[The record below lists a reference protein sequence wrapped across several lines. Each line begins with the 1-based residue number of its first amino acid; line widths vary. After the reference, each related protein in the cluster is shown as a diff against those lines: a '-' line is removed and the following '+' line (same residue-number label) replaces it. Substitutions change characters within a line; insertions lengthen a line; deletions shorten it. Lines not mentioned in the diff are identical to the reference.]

1 MSKARQ
7 IKHEHTAD
15 KELPNISLQAHLLWI
30 LLWSFSDDEG
40 IFENDI
46 DLIRSQVFPRRKDVS
61 NENIKQWLTQLQDV
75 KFILPFEHN
84 GVNYYINRTFKKHQ
98 NIGTPE
104 PSKIP
109 QSKIKDVIEFANM
122 SVKERA
128 DRFALSLREYHE
140 SGKYSYETVNNFY
153 KKWKQLTPDKKRM
166 LFEVEEGFNIEDYL
180 LSYYKTFVLKNKN
193 APDGFVLDF
202 EKEID
207 RVRNDTN
214 WKDSFCSSQNI
225 IYSEFE
231 ILLNE
236 FITKLKLKS
245 DFKDSH
251 EIKKHFTSVYFLN
264 IKNGKANITNSPT
277 LSGFIPKPKESKCEA
292 LSRW

>member
-40 IFENDI
+40 VFENDI
-46 DLIRSQVFPRRKDVS
+46 DLIRSQVFPRRKDVNNS
-61 NENIKQWLTQLQDV
+61 DIKQWLKQLEAV
-75 KFILPFEHN
+75 KFILPFEYN
-84 GVNYYINRTFKKHQ
+84 GVHYYINRTFKKHQ
-98 NIGTPE
+98 NIAAPE
-104 PSKIP
+104 VSKIP
-109 QSKIKDVIEFANM
+109 SDKIKSVLEFANM
-122 SVKERA
+122 GLKERA
-128 DRFALSLREYHE
+128 ERFGLSLSEYHE

-153 KKWKQLTPDKKRM
+153 KKWKELTPDKKRM

-180 LSYYKTFVLKNKN
+180 LSYYKTFVLKNEN
-193 APDGFVLDF
+193 APDGFVFDF

-214 WKDSFCSSQNI
+214 WIESFCSSQRI
-225 IYSEFE
+225 TSSEFE
-231 ILLNE
+231 ISLND
-236 FITKLKLKS
+236 FITKLKLKG

-264 IKNGKANITNSPT
+264 IKNGKSITSNSAAFT
-277 LSGFIPKPKESKCEA
+277 ATSTKLSTSRSEA
-292 LSRW
+292 LSKW